1 MTQKSAAKGSQGIG
15 VSVGEIVGLR
25 VAVER
30 GGREVDVDLREGRIV
45 DVVLIPGATV
55 GVEAQEA
62 RNIKQKKLGINLI
75 KTPKG

>member
-45 DVVLIPGATV
+45 DVVLISGATV